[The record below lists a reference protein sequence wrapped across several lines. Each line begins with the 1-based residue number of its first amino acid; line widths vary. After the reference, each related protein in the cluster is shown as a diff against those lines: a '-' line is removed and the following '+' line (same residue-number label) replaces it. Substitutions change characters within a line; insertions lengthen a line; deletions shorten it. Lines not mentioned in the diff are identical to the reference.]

1 MSMPAL
7 IQQFTKTLATLTLI
21 ATAQNALALE
31 VGSEAPRF
39 GLPGLRAQD
48 GTTVDLKSYRG
59 KVVYVDFW
67 ASWCAPCVISTPLL
81 NKLRHELVQDGQS
94 FEIVAVNVDKDPEDG
109 IDFLL
114 DEPVEY
120 VAVSD
125 PNGNTPTAYE
135 VKAMPTAFLLDKTG
149 KIRFIHQGF
158 KASDIDV
165 IKAEAQK
172 LLTE

>member
-1 MSMPAL
+1 MGLHAL
-7 IQQFTKTLATLTLI
+7 VPLRRTLTAVALLCVM
-21 ATAQNALALE
+21 QNTLALE
-31 VGSEAPRF
+31 LGSEAPRF
-39 GLPGLRAQD
+39 GLPGLRTQD
-48 GTTVDLKSYRG
+48 GGTIDLNNYRG

-81 NKLRHELVQDGQS
+81 NQLRHDLVQAGQP
-94 FEIVAVNVDKDPEDG
+94 FEILAINVDKDPEDG

-120 VAVSD
+120 VTVSD
-125 PNGNTPTAYE
+125 PNGKTPAAYE
-135 VKAMPTAFLLDKTG
+135 VKGMPTAFLLDKTG

-172 LLTE
+172 LLAE